1 MSGLP
6 WWLAPLL
13 TLALAG
19 CATPQAERRIIAV
32 GDTDYRIETA
42 GPLRNTYPVPVRE
55 TPFEPESQPMFV
67 TQDMIARQ
75 HLAQGQPD
83 AAEQALQEALQV
95 NPFDPAA
102 INNLAV
108 VRSEQGHYYEAIDLL
123 ERASRLSPD
132 DPEIAANLARLR
144 HWVQAYGMSATDSQG
159 VLPHPDDGTP
169 TLNQPSVPPPAPPL
183 WNAQRSRY

>member
-1 MSGLP
+1 MRRWL
-6 WWLAPLL
+6 WWAPLL
-13 TLALAG
+13 VLMMTG
-19 CATPQAERRIIAV
+19 CAVQQAERRIIPV
-32 GDTDYRIETA
+32 GDADYRVETS
-42 GPLRNTYPVPVRE
+42 GPLRDTYPVPVRE
-55 TPFEPESQPMFV
+55 TPFEPERQPMFV
-67 TQDMIARQ
+67 TQDMVARQ
-75 HLAQGQPD
+75 HLAEGRPD

-102 INNLAV
+102 MNNLAV

-144 HWVQAYGMSATDSQG
+144 HWVQAYGMSAADPYG
-159 VLPHPDDGTP
+159 VLPHPADGTP

-183 WNAQRSRY
+183 WNAQPSRY